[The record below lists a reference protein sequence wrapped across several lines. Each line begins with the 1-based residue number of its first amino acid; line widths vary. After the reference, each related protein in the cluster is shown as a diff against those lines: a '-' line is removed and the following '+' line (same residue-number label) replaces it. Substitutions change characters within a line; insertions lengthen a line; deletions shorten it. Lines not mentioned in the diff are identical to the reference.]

1 MRERKRILIMLL
13 ATVMTGIFVWLVVL
27 PGCDSVNYTT
37 MGAENAELKKQVAEL
52 ETRIATLIHE
62 GLPLDY
68 YLPGVTV
75 VRRGTPPPPGM
86 ARKKVWVYVDGL
98 LTDMFQYD
106 LDYMIERRF
115 FIVTVV
121 RPGVS
126 DPP

>member
-1 MRERKRILIMLL
+1 VTEGKRIFITLL
-13 ATVMTGIFVWLVVL
+13 VTLMAGIFTTWLLVL
-27 PGCDSVNYTT
+27 PGCDSATE
-37 MGAENAELKKQVAEL
+37 AENAELKKQVQEL
-52 ETRIATLIHE
+52 QTRIAALIHE

-75 VRRGTPPPPGM
+75 VKRDPPPPGM

-98 LTDMFQYD
+98 LTDMFKCD
-106 LDYMIERRF
+106 LDYMIARGF

-121 RPGVS
+121 RPGVE

>member
-1 MRERKRILIMLL
+1 MREAKRIFIIVLAMLL
-13 ATVMTGIFVWLVVL
+13 VGIFMWLVVL
-27 PGCDSVNYTT
+27 PGCHSGTVE
-37 MGAENAELKKQVAEL
+37 AENAELKKQVQEL
-52 ETRIATLIHE
+52 ETRIASLIHE
-62 GLPLDY
+62 GVQLHD

-75 VRRGTPPPPGM
+75 VKRGTPPPGM

-98 LTDMFQYD
+98 LTGMFQCD
-106 LDYMIERRF
+106 LDHMIDNGF